1 MNQMK
6 FLIFFF
12 GSIFLV
18 NGSIANEGYNFAIK
32 DSLKKKKDKSA
43 LELDGIHKGFI
54 QMDVNFNFGSHYA
67 FTGKRTDSLSL
78 KSYQLGFRPGM
89 MLNFDVAA
97 HPFFS
102 VGVFIGYD
110 AGNKQAGIGVGGR
123 GVLHVYQMI
132 YKKKHSKIDPA
143 KLDVYIPLHA
153 GAIIRIGKSVGKYAG
168 VTGGGGVGIRYYFLD
183 HLGVNMEVG
192 WLEMSVAK
200 IGMAV
205 KF

>member
-1 MNQMK
+1 MR
-6 FLIFFF
+6 FLILFFIILFFF
-12 GSIFLV
+12 DKTRAF
-18 NGSIANEGYNFAIK
+18 EGANFAVK
-32 DSLKKKKDKSA
+32 DSLKKKKEKSSVDF
-43 LELDGIHKGFI
+43 EGIRKGFM

-67 FTGKRTDSLSL
+67 FTGKKTDSLSL
-78 KSYQLGFRPGM
+78 KSYQFGFRPGM

-123 GVLHVYQMI
+123 GVLHLYQMI
-132 YKKKHSKIDPA
+132 YKKKHTRIDPA
-143 KLDVYIPLHA
+143 KLDVYIPMHA

-168 VTGGGGVGIRYYFLD
+168 ATGGGGIGMRYYFLD
-183 HLGVNMEVG
+183 HLGVNIEAG
-192 WLEMSVAK
+192 WLEMCVAK

>member
-1 MNQMK
+1 MK
-6 FLIFFF
+6 FFIFFL
-12 GSIFLV
+12 GSLFFV
-18 NGSIANEGYNFAIK
+18 NCSIANEGYDFAVK
-32 DSLKKKKDKSA
+32 DSLKRMKDKSA
-43 LELDGIHKGFI
+43 LELEGIHKGFI

-67 FTGKRTDSLSL
+67 FTGKKTDSLSL

-89 MLNFDVAA
+89 LLNFDVAA

-110 AGNKQAGIGVGGR
+110 AGNRQAGIGVGGR
-123 GVLHVYQMI
+123 GVLHLYQMI
-132 YKKKHSKIDPA
+132 YQKKQTKIHPA
-143 KLDVYIPLHA
+143 KLDVYIPVHA

-168 VTGGGGVGIRYYFLD
+168 ATAGAGIGMRYYFLD
-183 HLGVNMEVG
+183 HLGVNMEAG
-192 WLEMSVAK
+192 WLEMCVAK